1 MNCRSDG
8 RSAIRI
14 LVNGNVVN
22 NSSDIGGYDVR
33 GGTAAGYPLTAWD
46 RVKVQYNGISQFGA
60 TIFTRSGFAVL

>member
-1 MNCRSDG
+1 M
-8 RSAIRI
+8 
-14 LVNGNVVN
+14 NGNVVN

-46 RVKVQYNGISQFGA
+46 RVKVQYNGISQFGT

>member
-1 MNCRSDG
+1 M
-8 RSAIRI
+8 
-14 LVNGNVVN
+14 NGNVVN

-33 GGTAAGYPLTAWD
+33 GGTAAGYPLTAGD